1 MSTQERP
8 VPDVIGHATQPIAA
22 GAVGRVRLY

>member
-8 VPDVIGHATQPIAA
+8 VPDFIGHASQPIAA
-22 GAVGRVRLY
+22 GAAGRVRLY